1 MKNNRAFSTVACMDL
16 GAEAV
21 FSVAKE
27 AGMSAVEIRMDKGTV
42 FGLTNEELPSFRAMS
57 EKCGVGICGIGTG
70 IALKKYDEAALA
82 SAKDALHLAS
92 RIGAAS
98 IRIFPGSFL
107 SRKSDVP
114 VNDTEGMI
122 RFLSELIPVS
132 KETGVEIRI
141 ETHNEFSTGRSLK
154 SILDA
159 VPGVKIIWDVM
170 HSIEMGETPE
180 DTCSLIG
187 DKITHVHIK
196 DGRPYED
203 PDLISYYYTKL
214 GEGTMPFERIFASL
228 KNIGYKGFYS
238 LEWENAWRK
247 ELLGMYENLR
257 ELLSNYNAFLD
268 SFGL

>member
-1 MKNNRAFSTVACMDL
+1 MNRNRKLCFVAFLLCACLLFSGCIQSNVSVTVNKDRSMDFSATYLVTDSMANMTTSQETTLHDVDKDSPNWKTLEKRGYKVEAC
-16 GAEAV
+16 
-21 FSVAKE
+21 KE
-27 AGMSAVEIRMDKGTV
+27 SG
-42 FGLTNEELPSFRAMS
+42 F
-57 EKCGVGICGIGTG
+57 TG
-70 IALKKYDEAALA
+70 FKATRHI
-82 SAKDALHLAS
+82 H
-92 RIGAAS
+92 S
-98 IRIFPGSFL
+98 I
-107 SRKSDVP
+107 
-114 VNDTEGMI
+114 DT
-122 RFLSELIPVS
+122 VS

-154 SILDA
+154 PILDA

-228 KNIGYKGFYS
+228 KNIGYKGYYS

-257 ELLSNYNAFLD
+257 ELLRDYNAFLD
-268 SFGL
+268 SFGI